1 MPEPFDATRRWAG
14 LAILCLVAVIAST
27 GQTLVS
33 VLLQPIKIDL
43 GFSDA
48 MIGLVTGIAISVVGG
63 LAAFPIA
70 AAADRYGRRRIL
82 AASIIAWSIAS
93 LAMGFSSSATV
104 FSVGVIGFN
113 LGDAALLP
121 LLYAMVPA
129 LFEDERR
136 QRANAI
142 LVATLTAC
150 AFGVFA
156 VGGLLLNAMSR
167 VGGLGLAPWRSVFVV
182 VALLGL
188 LIVPLLAL
196 LPRAQPRGVVI
207 DSESGTWGAYF
218 HFMKR
223 EGIVPLTV
231 IAALSI
237 AYAAYMTT
245 SFWAPAML
253 QRRFAVPTAEA
264 GIQLGW
270 VLSLLSLTG
279 IACAA
284 PVLRRVT
291 AMRGPAAS
299 VRVMAC
305 GLIAAALIAALLPLA
320 KSSTSFVATLGA
332 MSFAMSFVFTS
343 APLVLQDSSPDRFR
357 SRMIAFFPLLAL
369 GIRALSLPIIGYA
382 SDVQG
387 GEPRALIQAVTILLV
402 TCLPVAALIFWR
414 IEPRYARFLKDQ
426 SREDT
431 GARDA
436 RGKPSMSIM

>member
-1 MPEPFDATRRWAG
+1 MAEPFDATRRWAG

-33 VLLQPIKIDL
+33 VLLQPIKADL

-70 AAADRYGRRRIL
+70 AAADRYGRRRVL
-82 AASIIAWSIAS
+82 AASIVAWSIAA

-129 LFEDERR
+129 LFDDERR
-136 QRANAI
+136 HRANAI

-156 VGGLLLNAMSR
+156 IGGLLLDAMTR
-167 VGGLGLAPWRSVFVV
+167 AGGLGLAPWRGVFIV
-182 VALLGL
+182 VALAGL
-188 LIVPLLAL
+188 LIVPMLAL
-196 LPRAQPRGVVI
+196 LPAARSGVTIV
-207 DSESGTWGAYF
+207 DREAATWSAYF
-218 HFMKR
+218 RFLKR
-223 EGIVPLTV
+223 EGLVPLTV
-231 IAALSI
+231 IAGLSV

-253 QRRFAVPTAEA
+253 QRRFGVPTADA

-270 VLSLLSLTG
+270 VLSLASLAG

-291 AMRGPAAS
+291 AGRGAAAS
-299 VRVMAC
+299 LRVMAG
-305 GLIAAALIAALLPLA
+305 GLAAATLTAAVLPWA
-320 KSSTSFVATLGA
+320 ESATSFVATLGA

-369 GIRALSLPIIGYA
+369 GIRAVSLPIIGYA
-382 SDVQG
+382 SDAQG
-387 GEPRALIQAVTILLV
+387 GEPRALVQAVTILLV
-402 TCLPVAALIFWR
+402 TCLPLAAFIFWR
-414 IEPRYARFLKDQ
+414 IEPRYARFLQ
-426 SREDT
+426 
-431 GARDA
+431 G
-436 RGKPSMSIM
+436 RGL

>member
-1 MPEPFDATRRWAG
+1 MADPLDGARRWFG
-14 LAILCLVAVIAST
+14 LGVLCLVAVIAST

-33 VLLQPIKIDL
+33 VLLQPIKADL

-48 MIGLVTGIAISVVGG
+48 MIGLVTGLAISVIGG

-70 AAADRYGRRRIL
+70 AAADRYGRRRVL
-82 AASIIAWSIAS
+82 AASIVAWSVAS
-93 LAMGFSSSATV
+93 LSMGFASSAAA

-129 LFEDERR
+129 LFDDERR
-136 QRANAI
+136 HRANAI

-156 VGGLLLNAMSR
+156 VGGLLLDAMSR
-167 VGGLGLAPWRSVFVV
+167 AGGFGMTPWRAVFVV
-182 VALLGL
+182 VALAGL
-188 LIVPLLAL
+188 VIVPLLAL
-196 LPRAQPRGVVI
+196 LPKANAGGTVTERGDATWAAYFRFLKQDGVV
-207 DSESGTWGAYF
+207 A
-218 HFMKR
+218 
-223 EGIVPLTV
+223 LTV
-231 IAALSI
+231 IAGLSI

-270 VLSLLSLTG
+270 ALSLASLGG

-291 AMRGPAAS
+291 ARHGPAACL
-299 VRVMAC
+299 RVMAA
-305 GLIAAALIAALLPLA
+305 GLIAATLASGALPWATSASAFVGTLA
-320 KSSTSFVATLGA
+320 A

-382 SDVQG
+382 SDARG
-387 GEPRALIQAVTILLV
+387 GEPRALVQAVTILLV
-402 TCLPVAALIFWR
+402 TCLPVAALVFWR
-414 IEPRYARFLKDQ
+414 IQSRYAEFL
-426 SREDT
+426 
-431 GARDA
+431 ARQRA
-436 RGKPSMSIM
+436 PVPAPVTAAVTVTS

>member
-1 MPEPFDATRRWAG
+1 MADRLDSARRWAG

-33 VLLQPIKIDL
+33 VLLQPIKADL

-70 AAADRYGRRRIL
+70 AAADRYGRRLIL
-82 AASIIAWSIAS
+82 AASIIAWSIAAV
-93 LAMGFSSSATV
+93 AMGLSSTAAV
-104 FSVGVIGFN
+104 FSIGVMGFN

-136 QRANAI
+136 HRANAI

-156 VGGLLLNAMSR
+156 IGGLLLDAMSR
-167 VGGLGLAPWRSVFVV
+167 TGGFGLAPWRAVFIV
-182 VALLGL
+182 VAFAGL
-188 LIVPLLAL
+188 LVLPLLAL
-196 LPRAQPRGVVI
+196 LPGARSDLPVV
-207 DSESGTWGAYF
+207 DRDAASWSAYF
-218 HFMKR
+218 RFLR
-223 EGIVPLTV
+223 IEGMVPLTV
-231 IAALSI
+231 IAGLAV

-253 QRRFAVPTAEA
+253 QRRFAIPTADA

-270 VLSLLSLTG
+270 MLSLASLAG

-284 PVLRRVT
+284 LILRRVT
-291 AMRGPAAS
+291 AARGAAAS
-299 VRVMAC
+299 LRVMA
-305 GLIAAALIAALLPLA
+305 GGLVATTLIALALPLA
-320 KSSTSFVATLGA
+320 NSAAAFVATLGA
-332 MSFAMSFVFTS
+332 MSFAMSFVFTP
-343 APLVLQDSSPDRFR
+343 APLVLQDSAPDRFR

-382 SDVQG
+382 SDVRG
-387 GEPRALIQAVTILLV
+387 GDAHALIQSITILMAS
-402 TCLPVAALIFWR
+402 CLPLAALIFWR
-414 IEPRYARFLKDQ
+414 IEPRYARFLQ
-426 SREDT
+426 
-431 GARDA
+431 G
-436 RGKPSMSIM
+436 RGR